1 MSLPGFFSSILLL
14 SAALVGAAQ
23 AQVYLITGAPNRQ
36 GGEPFVSV
44 LLRVEND
51 GTVKSVA
58 ELVPKDVWTEL
69 ITVSYDWRK
78 ALIDSYENG
87 GTLTVIDFDKA
98 AVVKKCGGQ
107 RSPGMGGIEAWLT
120 NSPTLGPAYE
130 GTSFALRPKVPV
142 VLGMTLDPAVPCE
155 KSFATVDAS
164 DIRYAVAHGEA
175 GVADLVPADGPIVA
189 IARLPAA
196 GVVGTWVGRTIDFD
210 YEVPAELCKGVDG
223 FTALVISDSHVV
235 VLKLASTENRRRIL
249 LFRKSDKTW
258 RILPAPSE
266 FCMVRGFGR
275 FIGITEV
282 QPNSPRN
289 PRSVGREG
297 WRKGR
302 SAMGPDLAELFREYQ
317 LSAPGATVY
326 HPAPP
331 SAVIGVFPG
340 RLNLYDVDSEK
351 MYPITTN
358 QADSEVLLVE
368 NGVVYYRVSDCLYSA
383 EIRGGEIGAPKLL
396 AKAEE
401 VRDAHWAFIIH

>member
-1 MSLPGFFSSILLL
+1 LFVLW
-14 SAALVGAAQ
+14 SALAGSAQ

-69 ITVSYDWRK
+69 ITISYDWRK
-78 ALIDSYENG
+78 AFIDSYENG
-87 GTLTVIDFDKA
+87 GTLTVVDFDKA

-130 GTSFALRPKVPV
+130 GASFALPPKVPV

-155 KSFATVDAS
+155 KSFSTVDPS
-164 DIRYAVAHGEA
+164 DIRNVVAHGQA
-175 GVADLVPADGPIVA
+175 GVADLVPADGIQVA
-189 IARLPAA
+189 AGPLPAG
-196 GVVGTWVGRTIDFD
+196 GVGGSWGWRHVD
-210 YEVPAELCKGVDG
+210 YDIPAELRKGVDD
-223 FTALVISDSHVV
+223 FTTLVISDSHVV
-235 VLKLASTENRRRIL
+235 VLRLTSAQNRRRIL

-258 RILPAPSE
+258 RILPVPSE

-289 PRSVGREG
+289 PRSVGAEG

-317 LSAPGATVY
+317 LSAPGSTVY

-340 RLNLYDVDSEK
+340 RLHVYDVDSER

-358 QADSEVLLVE
+358 QADSEILLVE
-368 NGVVYYRVSDCLYSA
+368 NGAVYYRVSDRLYSA
-383 EIRGGEIGAPKLL
+383 EIGDKGIGAPKLL
-396 AKAEE
+396 VKSEE
-401 VRDAHWAFIIH
+401 VRDAHWAFTKR